1 MSERIN
7 IVAAVD
13 VGTNTTICLIG
24 WENEGHKIEILGHAI
39 VPSAG
44 IRRGIVLNIDETV
57 GAVKKA
63 IAKASENLD
72 VEIKKLY
79 VNVVGQ
85 HLRTVSRTL
94 QKSIEYGKIITKADI
109 RALYDEARSTMQQPG
124 DKVYHVVNQSYT
136 VDGET
141 AIQNPIGI
149 AGSELRAEYRLIV
162 GPENYEEKINTSLR
176 MGGYEMVRCMVNPIA
191 AAEAVI
197 SDDEKEAGV
206 MVVDLGGGTTSMSV
220 YYENV
225 LRFIS
230 VLPFGGNVVT
240 LDIKEGCNIL
250 LRHAESLKVQ
260 YGAAI
265 AEAVPENRVV
275 TIPSVNGWDPKE
287 ISFKS
292 LSYIIQARMEEIV
305 ENVAFQLGKSGFG
318 DKLGAGVVLTG
329 GGAKLDGL
337 KQLVRFKT
345 GMDVRIG
352 FPIVTLTPEQEKV
365 LESPMF
371 ATAFG
376 LLKKAVKDENAQHS
390 QTPHT
395 TAHANPEPAYQ
406 SEEMIAKPK
415 KKVDKPKSKFGDNVL
430 QRLSLFFNEESDS
443 EL

>member
-1 MSERIN
+1 MSERNN

-24 WENEGHKIEILGHAI
+24 RENESHRIEVLGHAI

-57 GAVKKA
+57 GAVNKA

-72 VEIKKLY
+72 VKIKKLY

-109 RALYDEARSTMQQPG
+109 RGLYDEARSTMQQPG
-124 DKVYHVVNQSYT
+124 DKVYHVVNQSYS

-206 MVVDLGGGTTSMSV
+206 MVVGLGGGTTSLSV

-265 AEAVPENRVV
+265 AEAVPENMVV

-318 DKLGAGVVLTG
+318 DKLGAGVV
-329 GGAKLDGL
+329 
-337 KQLVRFKT
+337 
-345 GMDVRIG
+345 
-352 FPIVTLTPEQEKV
+352 
-365 LESPMF
+365 
-371 ATAFG
+371 
-376 LLKKAVKDENAQHS
+376 
-390 QTPHT
+390 
-395 TAHANPEPAYQ
+395 
-406 SEEMIAKPK
+406 
-415 KKVDKPKSKFGDNVL
+415 
-430 QRLSLFFNEESDS
+430 
-443 EL
+443 